1 MKLAYSLFVV
11 LVLLIGMHQMAF
23 AFADDKNIN
32 FFLDKAWYEPRDTIK
47 IDGWINDV
55 NSTEIQIE
63 ITNPDGLVVV
73 HQRIPLEEV
82 FEIDHQ
88 IAAFGE
94 SWADAGF
101 YQIKVSHAGE
111 HESKLFA
118 FGNFDPRTFEPE
130 INLDKNTYSWTD
142 TVKISITSPNDNKNI
157 HQIDKI
163 TVDIS
168 TRAGALDAYVLE
180 ETGVSDGTFSGIV
193 TLTGFSGFDLNQD
206 GRPGDVRGYTGGP
219 GPEEGNLAASPSDTV
234 RITYSTPFY
243 GEKIEARAPVEFQ
256 QGTIQWVDFPIYAD
270 SKALVRVIDNDMRL
284 LPETPDS
291 IKVLVKSYPQ
301 KYSKEYTLKET
312 ERNSGIFEGKVELN
326 SKDKMSGVFVQP
338 DSVVSVKYVDTTLPS
353 SFLVKKLDVIAN
365 ATIVGTPEKELQ
377 AESIPPWVKKTA
389 GWWSTGA
396 IGDDGF
402 LQAIKHLV
410 DKKIIK
416 FSDNSKTELDR
427 NPTIP
432 HWLKKTAGWWT
443 QGIVSDEEFVE
454 GISHL
459 LQQQIIVIENSR

>member
-1 MKLAYSLFVV
+1 MVLALF
-11 LVLLIGMHQMAF
+11 IGIQQTDFVF
-23 AFADDKNIN
+23 AEDKNIN
-32 FFLDKAWYEPRDTIK
+32 FFLDKAWYEPRDIIQ

-63 ITNPDGLVVV
+63 IINPDGLVVV

-82 FEIDHQ
+82 FEIDHK

-94 SWADAGF
+94 SWQETGF

-111 HESKLFA
+111 SESKLFA
-118 FGNFDPRTFEPE
+118 FGNFNPRTFEPK
-130 INLDKNTYSWTD
+130 INLDKTTYSWTD
-142 TVKISITSPNDNKNI
+142 IVKITITSPNDNKNI

-163 TVDIS
+163 KIDIS
-168 TRAGALDAYVLE
+168 TRAGVLSDYTLE
-180 ETGVSDGTFSGIV
+180 ENDFSDGIFSGIV
-193 TLTGFSGFDLNQD
+193 TLTGYSGFDLNQD

-219 GPEEGNLAASPSDTV
+219 GPEEGNLAANPSDTI

-243 GEKIEARAPVEFQ
+243 DEKIEAKAPVEFQ

-291 IKVLVKSYPQ
+291 IKVLVKSHPQ

-365 ATIVGTPEKELQ
+365 ATIVGTQEKELQ
-377 AESIPPWVKKTA
+377 PESIPPWVKKTA
-389 GWWSTGA
+389 KWWSTGA

-402 LQAIKHLV
+402 LQSVEYLV

-416 FSDNSKTELDR
+416 FSDNSKSDLDR
-427 NPTIP
+427 KPTIP
-432 HWLKKTAGWWT
+432 HWLKKTAGWWA

-459 LQQQIIVIENSR
+459 LKQQIIVIRNSQ